1 MRDCRQDLHT
11 AARARAEQT
20 VASGLVPVSA
30 FNTETWYK
38 VALEQRARSLRG
50 HSRLRGVPGAPNLNG
65 VLGAGLS
72 RPGTRASQRAPDLG
86 AAVGG

>member
-1 MRDCRQDLHT
+1 MRDCRQDFHT
-11 AARARAEQT
+11 AARARAKQT

-30 FNTETWYK
+30 FK
-38 VALEQRARSLRG
+38 VALEQRARLLRG

-65 VLGAGLS
+65 VMGAGLS